1 MSNTGGAR
9 KGAGRPKGSVS
20 KRHVEMLA
28 GAVSEGITPVE
39 YMLKVLRDE
48 NADDKSKAWAAEK
61 AAPYIHP
68 RPAPLAR
75 PIEIDLPDT
84 STIEGVSAALN
95 KITQAV
101 ATGDITTAE
110 AQGLVSIVESQRKA
124 IETGEMLD
132 RIAAL
137 EEAVAKKQAA

>member
-1 MSNTGGAR
+1 MSNVGGAR
-9 KGAGRPKGSVS
+9 PGAGRPKGSVS

-28 GAVSEGITPVE
+28 AAVSEGITPVE

-48 NADDKSKAWAAEK
+48 NADAKARAWAAEK

-84 STIEGVSAALN
+84 STIEGISAALN

-101 ATGDITTAE
+101 ATGTITTAE
-110 AQGLVSIVESQRKA
+110 AQGLVSIVESQRKV
-124 IETGEMLD
+124 IETGEMID

-137 EEAVAKKQAA
+137 EEAVSKKKAA